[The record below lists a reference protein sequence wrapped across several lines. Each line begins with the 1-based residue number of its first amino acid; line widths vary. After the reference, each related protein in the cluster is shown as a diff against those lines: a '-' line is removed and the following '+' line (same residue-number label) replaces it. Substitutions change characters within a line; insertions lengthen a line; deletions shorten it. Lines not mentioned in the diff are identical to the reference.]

1 MNHFDSHSILSDKQH
16 GFRSKHSCESQL
28 IMTVNDLALSL
39 DNRSQTDMIIMDFSK
54 AFDSVPHNRL
64 LLKLN
69 HFGIQNNL
77 LVWISNFLKHRE
89 QRVVVGGEHSAWTD
103 VTSGVPQGTVLGPL
117 LFLAYINDL
126 PSNISSN
133 VRLFADDCVIYRQIV
148 NDHDHISLQEDL
160 NTLEKWQRDWQ
171 MKFNTKKCFTMKIT
185 RNGESQNLQLQT
197 RRMHTGNYQ
206 QPPLPGCVY
215 HK

>member
-1 MNHFDSHSILSDKQH
+1 MNHFDSHSLSDKQH

-54 AFDSVPHNRL
+54 AFDSVPHNCL

-77 LVWISNFLKHRE
+77 LVWILNFLKHRE

-103 VTSGVPQGTVLGPL
+103 VTAGVPQGTVLGPL

-133 VRLFADDCVIYRQIV
+133 VRLFADDCVIYHQIV
-148 NDHDHISLQEDL
+148 NDHA
-160 NTLEKWQRDWQ
+160 T
-171 MKFNTKKCFTMKIT
+171 FPFKKIWILWK
-185 RNGESQNLQLQT
+185 NGKE
-197 RRMHTGNYQ
+197 TGRWNSM
-206 QPPLPGCVY
+206 PKNVSPWE
-215 HK
+215 